1 MLLSEITRNQQ
12 SQFAL
17 YCKTDRD
24 QNLIG
29 TTPGRIHHYRRLI
42 YNIVDESLRTAYP
55 LTYNLLDKNHWNML
69 VSTFIANHKFR
80 TPILWRMPE
89 EFKNYLMANEKAL
102 AENFPFIWDLL
113 EFEWKEIEV
122 YMMEDNE
129 AAKYFSGGSFEDD
142 KIIFNPDFQILKL
155 SYPVHTK
162 NAKQITD
169 KDLGERFVLIFRKK
183 DNGEVIFVDLSLFH
197 IWLISELIASRN
209 RLEDLLVSASV
220 IFNIE
225 DVSQI
230 KQNAL
235 SFLNEMKE
243 RQFILGFTKRKEENV
258 KQV

>member
-1 MLLSEITRNQQ
+1 MLLSEITRSQQ
-12 SQFAL
+12 SKFAL
-17 YCKTDRD
+17 YCKTERD

-42 YNIVDESLRTAYP
+42 YNIIDESLRTAYP
-55 LTYNLLDKNHWNML
+55 LTYNLLDKDRWDLL
-69 VSTFIANHKFR
+69 VNSFIANHKFQ

-89 EFKNYLMANEKAL
+89 EFKIYLFENEKAL
-102 AENFPFIWDLL
+102 AEDFPFIWDLL

-129 AAKYFSGGSFEDD
+129 VVKYFGSGSFEDD
-142 KIIFNPDFQILKL
+142 DIVFNPDFQILKL

-162 NAKQITD
+162 NAKQITS
-169 KDLGERFVLIFRKK
+169 KDSGERFILIFRKK
-183 DNGEVIFVDLSLFH
+183 DSGEVLFVDLSLFH
-197 IWLISELIASRN
+197 IWLISQLIASRN

-243 RQFILGFTKRKEENV
+243 KQFILGFTNRKEENV
-258 KQV
+258 K